1 MADDKP
7 EFITPPNTLK
17 SKVRTGGP
25 GAVDMAALD
34 RAEQVIVGLTDN
46 YLEWVQEDLEK
57 IDRAY
62 EALKKASGDR
72 TSEVDAVFQASH
84 DIKSQ
89 GGSFGYDMMTA
100 IGYELCR
107 LIEKAGSIGPGEME
121 AINLHIN
128 AMKLVIAE
136 DIKGEGGEQGKQM
149 LSGLQQVCEK
159 LLA

>member
-7 EFITPPNTLK
+7 EFINPPNTLK

-34 RAEQVIVGLTDN
+34 RAEQVLVGLT
-46 YLEWVQEDLEK
+46 
-57 IDRAY
+57 
-62 EALKKASGDR
+62 LKKASGDR

-89 GGSFGYDMMTA
+89 GGSFGYDMMTS
-100 IGYELCR
+100 IGHELCR
-107 LIEKAGSIGPGEME
+107 LIEKAGAIGPGEME